1 LKHFNIL
8 LLNAIF
14 ILLILEKR
22 YYNASSIINRI
33 DMKRFAVA
41 FTGPSGSGKTTLI
54 EKVAKVLIET
64 KEVAIIKND
73 PKDKAIF
80 DIEGKDSYKFSK
92 TGAEVVVTSST
103 RTTYLSKRHKEIDEI
118 IEMFQY
124 FDILLVEGL
133 KTLPLPRIAIFRNR
147 IDESYLDC
155 SEAIAIDSSI
165 NVEEYTIPKNI
176 DILNLNST
184 SEIINWIEKNAKE
197 V

>member
-1 LKHFNIL
+1 MN
-8 LLNAIF
+8 
-14 ILLILEKR
+14 
-22 YYNASSIINRI
+22 
-33 DMKRFAVA
+33 RFAVA

-54 EKVAKVLIET
+54 EKVAKVLIES
-64 KEVAIIKND
+64 KEVAIIKNG

-103 RTTYLSKRHKEIDEI
+103 RTTYFSKRQKELNEI
-118 IEMFQY
+118 IEMFNH

-133 KTLPLPRIAIFRNR
+133 KTLPLPRIAIFRGK

-155 SEAIAIDSSI
+155 SEAIAIDDTIDIDSY
-165 NVEEYTIPKNI
+165 NIPKNI
-176 DILNLNST
+176 DILDLNST
-184 SEIINWIEKNAKE
+184 SQIINWIENNAKE